1 MVYLNRDSIGRSIKR
16 NSKGIFLILFA
27 AFILAT
33 AQLLWALS
41 KLNIFFLITG
51 LFLYAIG
58 ALSMIIAYRYGS
70 LSVLHPLM
78 STSYVLSYIYGIS
91 FLSEHI
97 SIIEIIGLTAIIV
110 GVIFIA
116 IGDR

>member
-1 MVYLNRDSIGRSIKR
+1 MFHLSRDIFGQSIKR
-16 NSKGIFLILFA
+16 NSKGIILILFA

-41 KLNIFFLITG
+41 KLNVIFLMSG

-58 ALSMIIAYRYGS
+58 ALSMIVAYRYGS

-78 STSYVLSYIYGIS
+78 STSYVLSYVYGIS

-97 SIIEIIGLTAIIV
+97 SYIEIIGLSAIII